1 MATDPTNRL
10 SDDELAD
17 LARLVDGTLPE
28 QRRAEL
34 EARVAASPELTQAL
48 AQQALAVDALREAG
62 RRTGA
67 PARLRADVERRRARS
82 ARRAPAMRLRG
93 ALASGVAL
101 VLAAALFLPS
111 ILSSGLSVADAAAFA
126 AKPPTAGAPAGV
138 AGTPQLLRE
147 DVDGVP
153 FPNYEKKFGWAP
165 VGERRDD
172 RSGHGATTVYYRKA
186 GRTIGYTIV
195 GGDALGQPSDATVS
209 KHGGVTYRTFRHEGR
224 TVVTWRRGGHTCV
237 LSAKAVSA
245 SELVALADWRG
256 KGAIPF

>member
-1 MATDPTNRL
+1 MTPDPIDRL
-10 SDDELAD
+10 SDAELAD
-17 LARLVDGTLPE
+17 LARLADGTLPAD
-28 QRRAEL
+28 RRAEV
-34 EARVAASPELTQAL
+34 EARVAASPELTRVLQ
-48 AQQALAVDALREAG
+48 QQAVAVDALQHAAHT
-62 RRTGA
+62 TGA
-67 PARLRADVERRRARS
+67 PARLRADVERRRRGS

-111 ILSSGLSVADAAAFA
+111 ILSPGLSVADAAAFA
-126 AKPPTAGAPAGV
+126 TRPAMAGAPAGV
-138 AGTPQLLRE
+138 PGTPQLLRE

-165 VGERRDD
+165 VGQRRDRKSD
-172 RSGHGATTVYYRKA
+172 HSATTVYYRKGA
-186 GRTIGYTIV
+186 RTIGYTIV
-195 GGDALGQPSDATVS
+195 GGDALGQPSSAHVS
-209 KHGGVTYRTFRHEGR
+209 KRGGVAYRSFRHDGR
-224 TVVTWRRGGHTCV
+224 TVVTWRRGGQTCV